1 MFLAGMFVYEEKILK
16 EYKIKVFE
24 IVGWEGVWGM
34 LISLIFITIFFL
46 LPGNDFGS
54 MENPLQAS
62 LQITNNYRL
71 FLGMLIS
78 SLVIGPFNYYGT
90 NLTKHASAMHRCLI
104 DSSRMCIIWIL
115 AVCCYWEQFTGFQAF
130 GYTLIVA
137 GNLLY
142 YEIISLDK
150 FHKNEYLNKKQE
162 NFNYADVAVTSIP
175 NVEVEKLEYIYT
187 DEDLNPNDGPIKG
200 LSSTK
205 EYIKG
210 NMLKMSNDVNIY
222 SKKLNDTY
230 KLDYKM
236 NLSKSCDL
244 KKETDTQEI
253 DEKSKM
259 KENF

>member
-24 IVGWEGVWGM
+24 IVGWEGIWGM

-62 LQITNNYRL
+62 LQIANNYKL
-71 FLGMLIS
+71 FLGILVS

-115 AVCCYWEQFTGFQAF
+115 AVCCYWEEFTGFQAF
-130 GYTLIVA
+130 GYTLIVF

-142 YEIISLDK
+142 YEIVSLEK
-150 FHKNEYLNKKQE
+150 LLKNEYLNDKKLE
-162 NFNYADVAVTSIP
+162 DYNYTNVAITSVPDADVEKIEYLNTNEELTP
-175 NVEVEKLEYIYT
+175 N
-187 DEDLNPNDGPIKG
+187 DNPNK
-200 LSSTK
+200 LK
-205 EYIKG
+205 
-210 NMLKMSNDVNIY
+210 LKMSMDLT
-222 SKKLNDTY
+222 SKKLNE
-230 KLDYKM
+230 M
-236 NLSKSCDL
+236 NKYEHKVNFGKSSDL
-244 KKETDTQEI
+244 NKNSHEV

-259 KENF
+259 KDNF